1 MKKLKTNVLLAIR
14 QGEIG
19 GGETHVLDLVHA
31 MNTARYNIFVLSFTS
46 GPMVERLKEIGVP
59 CYVIHTVKPFDFSV
73 WGKVKKLLVS
83 LNIELVHAHGTRA
96 NSNTFWATKSLSLP
110 FIYTVHG
117 WSFHQNQHPLVYK
130 SKVWIEKLLT
140 RQADTVI
147 NVSKS
152 NQLDGVTKF
161 QMKRSVVIYN
171 GISQEKFNPQKA
183 YNDIRKEFNISGSKI
198 VVGYMVRMTE
208 QKDPHTMIR
217 AIQLAMKQSKELVFL
232 MVGDGDLRESTE
244 ALAKKLGVMDH
255 VIFTGFRTDIPDILN
270 AIDIY
275 CLPSL
280 WEGLPIGLLEAMG
293 MKKAVI
299 ATAVDGSVEVIK
311 NGKTGLLIDKNNPED
326 LAKKLLYLASNK
338 KEMAILGANAST
350 YIKASFNVFEMTR
363 KTEQIYQ
370 KVLEKQFENQIIPK
384 LVIDRKIQSEV

>member
-338 KEMAILGANAST
+338 KEMAILGAN
-350 YIKASFNVFEMTR
+350 
-363 KTEQIYQ
+363 
-370 KVLEKQFENQIIPK
+370 
-384 LVIDRKIQSEV
+384 

>member
-1 MKKLKTNVLLAIR
+1 
-14 QGEIG
+14 
-19 GGETHVLDLVHA
+19 
-31 MNTARYNIFVLSFTS
+31 
-46 GPMVERLKEIGVP
+46 
-59 CYVIHTVKPFDFSV
+59 
-73 WGKVKKLLVS
+73 
-83 LNIELVHAHGTRA
+83 
-96 NSNTFWATKSLSLP
+96 
-110 FIYTVHG
+110 
-117 WSFHQNQHPLVYK
+117 VYK

-147 NVSKS
+147 NVSQS

-183 YNDIRKEFNISGSKI
+183 YNDIRKEFNISASKI

-299 ATAVDGSVEVIK
+299 ATAVDGSVEVIE

-363 KTEQIYQ
+363 QTEQIYQ